1 MGPPLES
8 LQPILDTEPPD
19 EVGDPVEDFPSD
31 LPSMTVSNASKGLL
45 DLKRVLRPRPATLV
59 LLEAYTSRTVNN
71 AIQKQTQ

>member
-1 MGPPLES
+1 
-8 LQPILDTEPPD
+8 
-19 EVGDPVEDFPSD
+19 VEDFPSD